1 MPRWQRPWQGLACIA
16 GGFVMHLTLG
26 TIYTFGNVTSY
37 LTSYLHVRVSED
49 VDYATTMWIPALMNM
64 GQGLTLAVGGR
75 LYGRFGPRVACLIG
89 CAVLTVSTAL
99 SSQTVR
105 SSVALLSL
113 TYGLGGGIGVGL
125 AYVAPM
131 SSAMKW
137 YPERRG
143 LANGIIVA
151 GFGMGAVVFNWIQTS
166 YLNPDNVAVAADNYF
181 HESSVL
187 DRVPSMFLL
196 LATVYGVMQLPSI
209 AFIQDPKE
217 QRRRRSDSTALLDD
231 SDEPSALNVGSTE
244 YESTEDEGA
253 VSLSLSEALRT
264 RQFYQ
269 LYVTF
274 LFNTI
279 TIGFIN
285 PLWKAY
291 GQKNIAD
298 DHFLAFVGSA
308 AAVFNSLGRVM
319 WGALC
324 DRTSYRTAMLC
335 ACTLLCAAFAT
346 MQLTPLGGRWMFA
359 VWVWLVF
366 VSFSANFCLIVTAVA
381 NTYGTQ
387 HAGPIYGVIFSSSVI
402 GSPISV
408 GLANVFLQKLGFPVM
423 FMIQASFVCVSI
435 IVTLTFRD
443 KRLTHRHLPDRRS
456 HSS

>member
-131 SSAMKW
+131 SSAMK
-137 YPERRG
+137 
-143 LANGIIVA
+143 
-151 GFGMGAVVFNWIQTS
+151 
-166 YLNPDNVAVAADNYF
+166 
-181 HESSVL
+181 
-187 DRVPSMFLL
+187 
-196 LATVYGVMQLPSI
+196 
-209 AFIQDPKE
+209 
-217 QRRRRSDSTALLDD
+217 
-231 SDEPSALNVGSTE
+231 
-244 YESTEDEGA
+244 
-253 VSLSLSEALRT
+253 
-264 RQFYQ
+264 FYQ

-423 FMIQASFVCVSI
+423 FMIQASFVCV
-435 IVTLTFRD
+435 
-443 KRLTHRHLPDRRS
+443 RLDMSNIH
-456 HSS
+456 